1 MKKKRIASSII
12 FIVIF
17 IIELVSAIYNYSKLS
32 HLNKYGITK
41 QAVVDSFNLE
51 KRHTPKGGTFYTAEI
66 NYHIQNSTEQ
76 EICIFKHYPSVD
88 YAKGSEF
95 AIIIDYENDFKLPSI
110 EIEAYKRNK
119 VTGKIVA
126 IGICI
131 FCIYI
136 TAILEH
142 RSKKHQNKNKYIKK
156 MKKKDPEFKA
166 KMEKKEDTQVKVM
179 LILLA
184 PFLFIMGCYYE
195 IKNRITAKKKNKKK

>member
-1 MKKKRIASSII
+1 MKKKGIAAKTIFNVII
-12 FIVIF
+12 

-66 NYHIQNSTEQ
+66 NYHIKNSTKQ
-76 EICIFKHYPSVD
+76 EICIFQHYPSVD
-88 YAKGSEF
+88 YSKGSEF

-119 VTGKIVA
+119 VTVKIVG
-126 IGICI
+126 IIICI

-136 TAILEH
+136 ADILEH

-156 MKKKDPEFKA
+156 MKKRDPEFKE
-166 KMEKKEDTQVKVM
+166 KMEKKEDKQVKIV

-184 PFLFIMGCYYE
+184 PFLFIIGCYYK
-195 IKNRITAKKKNKKK
+195 IKNRIKNKKRDALK